1 MADMRKGRYNYV
13 GQGAGVVGLPH
24 SLLVEEL
31 EPWQVELFDEAIKNG
46 NYAPEFLV
54 SANPK
59 PKRGAK
65 SAEGETNEHA

>member
-46 NYAPEFLV
+46 NYAPEFLL

-59 PKRGAK
+59 PKRQNR
-65 SAEGETNEHA
+65 SAQRGSPP